1 MKTLIKSSKGISG
14 PTLHLLHN
22 SIKTAP
28 ENAVDFQEYYSG
40 QKLSTA
46 LLEVNW
52 ITVLIPCDIL

>member
-14 PTLHLLHN
+14 PTLYLLHN
-22 SIKTAP
+22 SIKIAP

-40 QKLSTA
+40 QKLNTA

-52 ITVLIPCDIL
+52 IPVLIPCNIL